1 MFRLEL
7 LQLLEL
13 PSEDREVGITISIDK
28 MHLIKISMMM
38 MMMTM
43 MMIMM
48 MMMMTMGVF
57 RYVA

>member
-1 MFRLEL
+1 MFGLEL

-28 MHLIKISMMM
+28 MHLIIISMMM
-38 MMMTM
+38 MMTM
-43 MMIMM
+43 MM